1 MHNYRCKIELI
12 CNYSIV
18 LFNRQIQTM
27 TVLFSLILLLM
38 STIQVSE
45 TYDVIIKNGTVYDG
59 TGGAAVRSDVGIT
72 GDRIQKIG
80 DLSNDSAPVVID
92 AGGKAV
98 APGFIN
104 MLSWAAYPL
113 MNDGRSMSDIK
124 QGVTLEIFGEG
135 SSLGPVNKAYP
146 SNEDTPWTTFGEGLD
161 HLVEQ
166 GVTPNVASFVGA
178 TTIRIH
184 ELGREDR
191 APTREQLNRMQE
203 LVRDAMREGAMG
215 LGTSL
220 IYPPAFYA
228 STEELIVLARAAAEF
243 NGMYISH
250 MRSEGD
256 QLLEAVDEL
265 AQISVE
271 AGIVAEIYHLK
282 AAGEKN
288 WHKMDDVLEKI
299 DSLRTAGHQI
309 TANMYTYPA
318 ASTGIAA
325 TVPPW
330 VREGSFSEFLERIK
344 DPEIRERVLAEMNSP
359 ETDWENFLQLAGDP
373 DNILLLGFDNS
384 ELNKYAGKTVA
395 DVAEEKGTD
404 AANTILDLLSANGSN
419 ISCVFFLMSE
429 ENVERQIQL
438 PYMTFGS
445 DARSVVAEGSILG
458 SSTHPR
464 TYGNFARLLG
474 KYVRERGVLSL
485 EQAVHRLT
493 GMPADR
499 LKIKDRGYLKP
510 GAFADIVVF
519 DPDEIID
526 HATYV
531 EPHQYATG
539 VDHVFVN
546 GVQVLKSG
554 RHTGEM
560 PGRFVRGPGYNP

>member
-1 MHNYRCKIELI
+1 
-12 CNYSIV
+12 
-18 LFNRQIQTM
+18 M
-27 TVLFSLILLLM
+27 TIFFSLILLLM
-38 STIQVSE
+38 SSFQASE

-59 TGGAAVRSDVGIT
+59 TGGAAVRADVGIT
-72 GDRIQKIG
+72 GDRIRKIG
-80 DLSNDSAPVVID
+80 DLSSDSAPVVID

-146 SNEDTPWTTFGEGLD
+146 SNEDTPWTTFGEGLE

-191 APTREQLNRMQE
+191 APTAVQMSRMQE

-228 STEELIVLARAAAEF
+228 STDELIALASAAAEF
-243 NGMYISH
+243 DGMYISH

-256 QLLEAVDEL
+256 QLIEAVEEL

-271 AGIVAEIYHLK
+271 AGIDAEIYHLK

-288 WHKMDDVLEKI
+288 WDKLDDVLGKI
-299 DSLRTAGHQI
+299 DSLRIAGHWI
-309 TANMYTYPA
+309 TANMYTYTA

-330 VREGSFSEFLERIK
+330 VREGSFSDFLERIK

-373 DNILLLGFDNS
+373 DNILLLGFDVN
-384 ELNKYAGKTVA
+384 ELNKYVGKTVA
-395 DVAEEKGTD
+395 EVAEERETD
-404 AANTILDLLSANGSN
+404 AANTILDLLSINGSN
-419 ISCVFFLMSE
+419 ISSVYFLMSE

-445 DARSVVAEGSILG
+445 DARSVAAEGSVLG

-474 KYVRERGVLSL
+474 RYVRERGVISL

-493 GMPADR
+493 GMPANR
-499 LKIKDRGYLKP
+499 LKIKDRGLLKP
-510 GAFADIVVF
+510 GAYADIVVF
-519 DPDEIID
+519 DPDEISD
-526 HATYV
+526 RATYV
-531 EPHQYATG
+531 EPHQYAKG
-539 VDHVFVN
+539 VEHVFVN
-546 GVQVLKSG
+546 GVQVLNSG
-554 RHTGEM
+554 QYTGET
-560 PGRFVRGPGYNP
+560 PGRFVKGPGYKQ